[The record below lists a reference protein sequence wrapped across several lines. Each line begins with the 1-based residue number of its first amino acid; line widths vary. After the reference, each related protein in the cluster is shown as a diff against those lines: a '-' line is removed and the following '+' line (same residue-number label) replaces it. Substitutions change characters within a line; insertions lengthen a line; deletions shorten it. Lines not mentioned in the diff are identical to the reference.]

1 MCGIAG
7 LLGAP
12 PADFARRVGPALRHR
27 GPDGDGH
34 WQDEHTCL
42 LHRRLAVVDL
52 SSAGQ
57 QPLASACG
65 RWRLVFNG
73 EIYNHNELR
82 AELLRDNGSSAPPVR
97 FRGSG
102 DSEVLLAWLLRHGA
116 AGLPQLRGMYAFCL
130 YDRRE
135 RTALL
140 ARDPHGIKP
149 LCLWRGPGGVLAF
162 ASELRALL
170 AWGRPGRQ
178 LNPSALAAFLAWGSV
193 PEPSA
198 LVAGIERL
206 PAGHLALWQQGR
218 LRLSPWGPLPES
230 LAPAAAGVWDP
241 RVASG
246 RTRQALR
253 ESLSAHLIADVPVGL
268 FLSGGLDS
276 GALLALAPAGLPTF
290 TLGHDG
296 ASDGADPDESMPAA
310 RLAHHFGCRHT
321 TLTLTAGQVQR
332 WLPAF
337 LEAQDQPSQDGF
349 NSWCVARLARGH
361 GLKVAISGVGGDEL
375 FGGYPSFTAVPQLLR
390 WRQRLAG
397 LGPGAAWGLQRLGH
411 HRAQRLAALLAAP
424 ASLTAAYGCW
434 RGLFS
439 PAEITALLR
448 HWGLE
453 LPAGSP
459 ELSPPAELHP
469 LDRIAW
475 LEGSRYLR
483 QQLLADADAMT
494 MAHGLEL
501 RLPFVDAVLQRSLA
515 PIPAPQRLAAG
526 KQLLMAAVPELPA
539 WFRQR
544 PKQGFQLPFQ
554 AWLDAPQ
561 AQLRLPLPAVPAQLD
576 LRPWYRRWSLMVLQH
591 WLAAHLGLELRRQ
604 R

>member
-7 LLGAP
+7 LLGGP
-12 PADFARRVGPALRHR
+12 PADFAQRLAPTLRHR
-27 GPDGDGH
+27 GPDAAGH
-34 WQDEHTCL
+34 WQDDHACL
-42 LHRRLAVVDL
+42 LHQRLAVVDL
-52 SSAGQ
+52 SSAGR
-57 QPLASACG
+57 QPLASPCG
-65 RWRLVFNG
+65 RWLLVFNG
-73 EIYNHNELR
+73 EIYNHNQLR
-82 AELLRDNGSSAPPVR
+82 AELRRDRSGVEPVS

-102 DSEVLLAWLLRHGA
+102 DSEVLLAWLVRHGA

-149 LCLWRGPGGVLAF
+149 LYLWRGPGGVLAF

-178 LNPSALAAFLAWGSV
+178 LNPSALAAYLAWGSV
-193 PEPSA
+193 PEPTA

-206 PAGHLALWQQGR
+206 PAGHLALWRQGR
-218 LRLSPWGPLPES
+218 LSLSPWGPLPEA
-230 LAPAAAGVWDP
+230 LVPAATGMWDP
-241 RVASG
+241 EVAAG

-253 ESLSAHLIADVPVGL
+253 ESLIAHLAADVPVGL

-310 RLAHHFGCRHT
+310 RLAHHFGAQHT
-321 TLTLTAGQVQR
+321 GLRLALAQVQR

-337 LEAQDQPSQDGF
+337 LAAQDQPSQDGF
-349 NSWCVARLARGH
+349 NHWCVARLAHRH
-361 GLKVAISGVGGDEL
+361 GIRVALGGVGGDEL
-375 FGGYPSFTAVPQLLR
+375 FGGYPSFGAVPRLWR
-390 WRQRLAG
+390 WRQRLGG
-397 LGPGAAWGLQRLGH
+397 LGPWTARGLQRLRD
-411 HRAQRLAALLAAP
+411 HRAQRLAGLLAAP
-424 ASLTAAYGCW
+424 ASLTAAYGCY

-448 HWGLE
+448 YWGLE
-453 LPAGSP
+453 PPASPPALP
-459 ELSPPAELHP
+459 PPAELHP

-475 LEGSRYLR
+475 LEGGRYLR

-501 RLPFVDAVLQRSLA
+501 RLPFVDAVLQRRLA
-515 PIPAPQRLAAG
+515 SIPAPQRLAAG
-526 KQLLMAAVPELPA
+526 KQLLLAAVPELPA

-561 AQLRLPLPAVPAQLD
+561 APLRLPLPAVPAPLD

-591 WLAAHLGLELRRQ
+591 WLTAHLGLELTRR